1 MAANHQFSCTLD
13 EFSDGPALLDR
24 VASQDYD
31 AIFLDIFM
39 EGLNGIDVARSLPSR
54 FHGFLVFTTTSP
66 DFALDAIGLDAVHYL
81 LKPVTMDHLEEVYA
95 RWSERSRKKQTS
107 VLEITVD
114 RQHLILD
121 QEAIHYIDANNKS
134 SIIHANDGVYKT
146 YETMAA
152 LRDRLNEGIFIFPQR
167 SFIVNMDYIDRFQKT
182 RLILK
187 DGTKLN
193 VGRAIRDAIADKYIH
208 AVKCF

>member
-1 MAANHQFSCTLD
+1 MPAGANAP
-13 EFSDGPALLDR
+13 G
-24 VASQDYD
+24 
-31 AIFLDIFM
+31 
-39 EGLNGIDVARSLPSR
+39 
-54 FHGFLVFTTTSP
+54 
-66 DFALDAIGLDAVHYL
+66 
-81 LKPVTMDHLEEVYA
+81 
-95 RWSERSRKKQTS
+95 KKQTS

-121 QEAIHYIDANNKS
+121 QEAIHYIEANNKS

-193 VGRAIRDAIADKYIH
+193 VGRAIRDAIADKYTEH
-208 AVKCF
+208 LAGMVRGNA